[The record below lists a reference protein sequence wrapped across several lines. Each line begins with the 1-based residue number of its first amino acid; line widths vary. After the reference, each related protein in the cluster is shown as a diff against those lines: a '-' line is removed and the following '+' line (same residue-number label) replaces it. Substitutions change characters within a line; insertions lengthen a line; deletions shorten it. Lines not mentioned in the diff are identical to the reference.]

1 MKNISLPTERS
12 FGELVASLHRTS
24 SLTNEVNPMA
34 NIINRDTIG
43 DMARRAATK
52 YGDKTAIIF
61 RDTTLSFY
69 DLERESRRF
78 AHLMASYG
86 VKKGDRVA
94 ILAYNSHYYPISL
107 IGLGKIGAVQV
118 PINYMLN
125 AEEIAYIVNH
135 SGAKVFIV
143 EDALYP
149 VIAQAQTQGK
159 FTTVGKWGFL
169 PLADTV
175 VPEGFFNLMAELET
189 MPYDEPQ
196 VDVEAEDIVQIP
208 YTSGTESKPK
218 GAMLSHRALMSQ
230 YYSCIFD
237 GEYQTEDVSLHA
249 LPLFHCAQL
258 HCFLLPFI
266 YVGATNVILHRAD
279 PVEMIKSI
287 EKFQI
292 THMFAPPTV
301 WIGIINH
308 PEFKKYNHASLKKA
322 AYGASIMPVEIIK
335 QLSITFHGLRLWN
348 YYGQTEMG
356 PVATILK
363 PQDQLVKPGS
373 AGKPVL
379 NVETRLMDDDG
390 NFVPVGT
397 VGEIVHR
404 SGQVMTGYLNDPEK
418 TAECFQFGWFHS
430 GDLGVFDPD
439 GYLTVVDRKKDMI
452 KTGGENVASREVEE
466 VLYQHPAVEE
476 VAVIGLPD
484 PKWIEIVAAV
494 VVPKK
499 EASIT
504 EKEIIAFAK
513 DKLAGF
519 KCPKKIVVRDKLP
532 KNPSGKILKRELKAE
547 LANAAG

>member
-1 MKNISLPTERS
+1 M
-12 FGELVASLHRTS
+12 G
-24 SLTNEVNPMA
+24 

-52 YGDKTAIIF
+52 YGDKTAIVF
-61 RDTTLSFY
+61 RDVALSFY
-69 DLERESRRF
+69 DLERECRRF
-78 AHLMASYG
+78 ANLMTRLG

-94 ILAYNSHYYPISL
+94 VYAFNSHYYPISM
-107 IGLGKIGAVQV
+107 IGLAKIGAIQV

-135 SGAKVFIV
+135 SGSRVFIV

-149 VIAQAQTQGK
+149 IIASSQAQ
-159 FTTVGKWGFL
+159 FTSVETWGFIPL
-169 PLADTV
+169 GGAAIPDGYFNLITDLAD
-175 VPEGFFNLMAELET
+175 
-189 MPYDEPQ
+189 MPTDEPQ
-196 VDVEAEDIVQIP
+196 VDVTAEDIVQIP

-230 YYSCIFD
+230 YHSCIFD
-237 GEYQTEDVSLHA
+237 GRYETQDVSLHA

-258 HCFLLPFI
+258 HCFLMPYLYI
-266 YVGATNVILHRAD
+266 GATNVIMYKAD
-279 PVEMIKSI
+279 PLEMIKAI
-287 EKFQI
+287 ERYQI

-301 WIGIINH
+301 WIGILNH
-308 PEFKKYNHASLKKA
+308 PAFKDHILRSLKKA

-335 QLSITFHGLRLWN
+335 QLAVVFRGLELWN

-363 PQDQLVKPGS
+363 PEDQLLKPGS

-390 NFVPVGT
+390 RFVPVGE

-404 SGQVMTGYLNDPEK
+404 SGHVMTGYLNDPEK
-418 TAECFQFGWFHS
+418 TEDAFAFGWFHS
-430 GDLGVFDPD
+430 GDLGRFDTY
-439 GYLTVVDRKKDMI
+439 GYLYVVDRKKDMI

-466 VLYQHPAVEE
+466 VLYQMPGIEE
-476 VAVIGLPD
+476 VAVIGLHD

-494 VVPKK
+494 VVLKK
-499 EASIT
+499 GASLT
-504 EKEIIAFAK
+504 EKDIIAYSREH
-513 DKLAGF
+513 LAGF
-519 KCPKKIVVRDKLP
+519 KSPKKVFLVDKLP
-532 KNPSGKILKRELKAE
+532 KNPSGKILKRELKEE
-547 LANAAG
+547 LG

>member
-1 MKNISLPTERS
+1 MS
-12 FGELVASLHRTS
+12 
-24 SLTNEVNPMA
+24 

-52 YGDKTAIIF
+52 YGDKTAVIF
-61 RDTTLSFY
+61 RDGEISFY
-69 DLERESRRF
+69 DLEREARRF
-78 AHLMASYG
+78 ANLMTGYG
-86 VKKGDRVA
+86 IQKGDRVA
-94 ILAYNSHYYPISL
+94 LYAYNSPYYPISL
-107 IGLGKIGAVQV
+107 LGLAKIGAIQV

-135 SGAKVFIV
+135 SGSKIFIV

-149 VIAQAQTQGK
+149 IIAQAQSA
-159 FTTVGKWGFL
+159 FTTVEKWGYL
-169 PLADTV
+169 PLADAM
-175 VPEGFFNLMAELET
+175 VPEGFFNLTTEMEAMIL
-189 MPYDEPQ
+189 DEPQ
-196 VDVEAEDIVQIP
+196 VEVTAEDIVQIP

-230 YYSCIFD
+230 YHSCIFD
-237 GEYQTEDVSLHA
+237 GHYETDDVSLHA

-258 HCFLLPFI
+258 HCFLMPYLYI
-266 YVGATNVILHRAD
+266 GATNIIMHKAD
-279 PVEMIKSI
+279 PLEMIKLI
-287 EKFQI
+287 EKYQI

-301 WIGIINH
+301 WIGILNH
-308 PEFKKYNHASLKKA
+308 PEFKKFNHRSLKKA

-335 QLSITFHGLRLWN
+335 QLAVTFRGLQLWN

-363 PQDQLVKPGS
+363 PEDQLLKPGS

-390 NFVPVGT
+390 SFVPFGA

-404 SGQVMTGYLNDPEK
+404 SGHVMSGYLNDPEK
-418 TAECFQFGWFHS
+418 TEEAFAFGWFHS
-430 GDLGVFDPD
+430 GDLGRFDED
-439 GYLTVVDRKKDMI
+439 GYLYVVDRKKDMI

-466 VLYQHPAVEE
+466 VLYQYPGIEE

-499 EASIT
+499 GTALT
-504 EKEIIAFAK
+504 EKNLVAYCKEH
-513 DKLAGF
+513 LAGF
-519 KCPKKIVVRDKLP
+519 KCPKKIVITDKLP
-532 KNPSGKILKRELKAE
+532 KNPSGKILKRELKTD
-547 LANAAG
+547 LGK

>member
-1 MKNISLPTERS
+1 MT
-12 FGELVASLHRTS
+12 
-24 SLTNEVNPMA
+24 

-52 YGDKTAIIF
+52 HGDKTAVIF
-61 RDTTLSFY
+61 RDTALSFY

-78 AHLMASYG
+78 AHLMTAMG
-86 VKKGDRVA
+86 IGKGDRVA
-94 ILAYNSHYYPISL
+94 LYAYNSHYYPICL
-107 IGLGKIGAVQV
+107 IGLGKIGAIQV

-135 SGAKVFIV
+135 SGARVFIA
-143 EDALYP
+143 EDTLHP
-149 VIAQAQTQGK
+149 VIDQARREGK
-159 FTTVGKWGFL
+159 FQSVEQWGFI
-169 PLADTV
+169 PLAGSTV
-175 VPEGFFNLMAELET
+175 PPGFRNITEEMAA
-189 MPYDEPQ
+189 MPVDEPQ
-196 VDVEAEDIVQIP
+196 VDVGPEDIVQIP

-237 GEYQTEDVSLHA
+237 GSYETDDVSLHA

-258 HCFLLPFI
+258 HCFLLPFL

-279 PVEMIKSI
+279 PLEMIRAI
-287 EKFQI
+287 ERYQI

-301 WIGIINH
+301 WIGILNH
-308 PEFKKYNHASLKKA
+308 PEFGKFNHASLKKA
-322 AYGASIMPVEIIK
+322 AYGASIMPVEIIR
-335 QLSITFHGLRLWN
+335 QLSLTFGDLGLWN

-363 PQDQLVKPGS
+363 PRDQLLKPGS

-379 NVETRLMDDDG
+379 NVETRLMDDEG
-390 NFVPVGT
+390 SFVPVGT

-404 SGQVMTGYLNDPEK
+404 SGQVMTGYLDDAEK
-418 TAECFQFGWFHS
+418 TAEAFAFGWFHS
-430 GDLGVFDPD
+430 GDLGRFDSD
-439 GYLTVVDRKKDMI
+439 GFLYVVDRKKDMI

-466 VLYQHPAVEE
+466 ALYEHPGIEE

-484 PKWIEIVAAV
+484 PKWIEVVIAV

-499 EASIT
+499 GVDLS
-504 EKEIIAFAK
+504 EKEIAGFAK
-513 DKLAGF
+513 ERLAGF
-519 KCPKKIVVRDKLP
+519 KCPKRVVIRESLP
-532 KNPSGKILKRELKAE
+532 KNPSGKILKRELKEE
-547 LANAAG
+547 LAG